1 MKIAICGSMA
11 FSKEMLDLKK
21 QLEGLNH
28 VVVVPAGIE
37 NFVSGKIKVEDKWE
51 KIDHDVFKSY
61 FEKIK
66 QNDAILVINKTK
78 NNIENYVGG
87 NSLIEIA
94 FAHILDKKIFLLNK
108 IPNIS
113 YESEIVAMKP
123 IVLNGNLDLIK

>member
-11 FSKEMLDLKK
+11 FSKEMLNLKE
-21 QLEGLNH
+21 QLEKLNH
-28 VVVVPAGIE
+28 TVTVPAGIE
-37 NFVSGKIKVEDKWE
+37 NFINGKIKVEDKWE
-51 KIDHDVFKSY
+51 KIDHDVFKYY

-78 NNIENYVGG
+78 NEIENYVGG

-108 IPNIS
+108 IPVMS
-113 YESEIVAMKP
+113 YADEIAMTKP
-123 IVLNGNLDLIK
+123 IILNNNLDLIK

>member
-1 MKIAICGSMA
+1 VKIAICGSMA
-11 FSKEMLDLKK
+11 FSKEMFNLKK
-21 QLEGLNH
+21 QLEDLDH

-37 NFVSGKIKVEDKWE
+37 NFINGKIKVEDKWE

-78 NNIENYVGG
+78 NNVENYVGG

-94 FAHILDKKIFLLNK
+94 FAHILDKKIFLLNE
-108 IPNIS
+108 IPLMS
-113 YESEIVAMKP
+113 YTDEIAMTNP
-123 IVLNGNLDLIK
+123 IVLNGNLNLIK